1 MLAMLVTLMV
11 IIKKLSMKNVVLLT
25 FLCILAGTISAQV
38 KNGQLEGTVTFK
50 SKNNVYV
57 KFYSTED
64 ILVGDTLRVKKE
76 KNLIPALVVRHKSST
91 SCVSE
96 NISTLDFTI
105 GQSIYFNSN
114 VEKLD
119 ADLVVALPPDIRN
132 TQVANSVETPDSLS
146 EEKATTLVRKQK
158 MNGRISF
165 STNGSISD
173 GNDKNFQRI
182 RMALSMNVQNISA
195 SAFSLQSYVTYRH
208 RYGIDQSRVG
218 FYDDFKIYA
227 LNLQY
232 APSDKYS
239 IWIGRKINNVIA
251 NMGAIDG
258 VQGEVNIKKFS
269 VGAFAGTRPDIND
282 YSFNQNLMQYGAYL
296 SRHDIGKN
304 GLAQTSLAFAEQ
316 QNNSK
321 TDRRFMYFQHNNSL
335 VKNLNIFLSAEMD
348 MYKKIGDTVSNEL
361 SLTSVFFSLRYR
373 IRKNL
378 SFSTSYDNRR
388 NVIFYESYQTYIEQL
403 LAQETRQGVRFQV
416 NYSPFKLINLN
427 ISTFL
432 RFQGSNPQPTKNYV
446 GSLGFN
452 NVPGLNVS
460 ATLTANILESYYF
473 KGNIYG
479 GRVSK
484 NFMKGKLQAEV
495 NYRNINYTFFNSE
508 TSLVQNVGGLNLSM
522 NVMKLTSLML
532 SYEGTFEPTK
542 KYHRYFITA
551 VQRFKH

>member
-1 MLAMLVTLMV
+1 MKKIVFYTIFTLISYVTSSQS
-11 IIKKLSMKNVVLLT
+11 K
-25 FLCILAGTISAQV
+25 G
-38 KNGQLEGTVTFK
+38 GQIEGTVTFK

-57 KFYSTED
+57 KFYSTAD
-64 ILVGDTLRVKKE
+64 ISVGDTLRVKNE
-76 KNLIPALVVRHKSST
+76 SALIPALVVRHKSST

-105 GQSIYFNSN
+105 GQSIFFNQK
-114 VEKLD
+114 VEVLKSD
-119 ADLVVALPPDIRN
+119 IVVAVPPDIRN
-132 TQVANSVETPDSLS
+132 TQIANSVETPDSLA
-146 EEKATTLVRKQK
+146 EEKANTLVRKQK
-158 MNGRISF
+158 MNGRISL

-173 GNDKNFQRI
+173 GNEKNFQRI
-182 RMALSMNVQNISA
+182 RMALSMNVQSISA
-195 SAFSLQSYVTYRH
+195 SAVSFQSYVTYRH
-208 RYGIDQSRVG
+208 RYGIDQSQVG

-239 IWIGRKINNVIA
+239 IWVGRKINNVIA

-258 VQGEVNIKKFS
+258 IQGEVNLKKIS
-269 VGAFAGTRPDIND
+269 IGSFAGTRPDIND
-282 YSFNQNLMQYGAYL
+282 YSFNQNLLQFGAYL
-296 SRHDIGKN
+296 SRLDKGKN

-335 VKNLNIFLSAEMD
+335 VTNLNIFLSAEMD
-348 MYKKIGDTVSNEL
+348 MYKRIKDVASNEL

-373 IRKNL
+373 LRKNL
-378 SFSTSYDNRR
+378 SFSSSYDNRR

-416 NYSPFKLINLN
+416 SYSPFKLINLN
-427 ISTFL
+427 VSTFL

-495 NYRNINYTFFNSE
+495 NYRNINYTFFNAE
-508 TSLVQNVGGLNLSM
+508 TSLVQHVGGLNLSM
-522 NVMKLTSLML
+522 NVLKLTSLML

>member
-1 MLAMLVTLMV
+1 
-11 IIKKLSMKNVVLLT
+11 MKNLFLLA
-25 FLCILAGTISAQV
+25 FLWFLSASAAAQI
-38 KNGQLEGTVTFK
+38 KNGQMEGTVTFK

-64 ILVGDTLRVKKE
+64 ILVGDTLHVKNE
-76 KNLIPALVVRHKSST
+76 NNLIPALVVKHKSST

-96 NISTLDFTI
+96 NISSLDFTI
-105 GQSIYFNSN
+105 GQSIIFNKKI
-114 VEKLD
+114 EKLD
-119 ADLVVALPPDIRN
+119 AELVVALPPDIRN

-208 RYGIDQSRVG
+208 RYGIDQSQVV

-258 VQGEVNIKKFS
+258 IQGEVNIKKFS

-282 YSFNQNLMQYGAYL
+282 YSFNQNLMQFGAYL
-296 SRHDIGKN
+296 SRHDKGKN

-316 QNNSK
+316 QNNAK

-348 MYKKIGDTVSNEL
+348 MYKKIGDVTSNEL

-378 SFSTSYDNRR
+378 SFSSSYDNRR

-427 ISTFL
+427 VSTFL